1 MVYWVSY
8 VDVGGQRV
16 LLFTQDEK
24 TASIARKNI
33 ETNKS
38 SIDLILSLKGFGL
51 SLVRRIQLY
60 FEQLFFM
67 YLCCTLEYFSRCS
80 HGGTRL
86 F

>member
-33 ETNKS
+33 ENNKS
-38 SIDLILSLKGFGL
+38 SIDLILSVKGLGL
-51 SLVRRIQLY
+51 SLVRFAKIIEIL
-60 FEQLFFM
+60 
-67 YLCCTLEYFSRCS
+67 
-80 HGGTRL
+80 
-86 F
+86 

>member
-33 ETNKS
+33 ENNKS
-38 SIDLILSLKGFGL
+38 SIDLILSVKGLGL
-51 SLVRRIQLY
+51 SLV
-60 FEQLFFM
+60 
-67 YLCCTLEYFSRCS
+67 
-80 HGGTRL
+80 
-86 F
+86 